1 MSWLAREWL
10 VSWQMTSP
18 ATLLWWPRWG
28 RRNRWLERRVW
39 SWAPQWYPRS
49 RQYSLRVLST
59 RASKSACRLV
69 ICPVPQHN
77 QLMRMIEWGYQN
89 NSWIFSISD
98 CCLNFKVALYKLGQQ
113 IPVSIYILLFELQCS
128 NKDNSEL
135 SHQDLRVHT
144 DNKIKWVSLLIC
156 QIFSVSFP

>member
-1 MSWLAREWL
+1 MNFFYVRLLFEFQSW
-10 VSWQMTSP
+10 
-18 ATLLWWPRWG
+18 
-28 RRNRWLERRVW
+28 ER
-39 SWAPQWYPRS
+39 
-49 RQYSLRVLST
+49 
-59 RASKSACRLV
+59 
-69 ICPVPQHN
+69 I
-77 QLMRMIEWGYQN
+77 G
-89 NSWIFSISD
+89 
-98 CCLNFKVALYKLGQQ
+98 ALYKLGQQ